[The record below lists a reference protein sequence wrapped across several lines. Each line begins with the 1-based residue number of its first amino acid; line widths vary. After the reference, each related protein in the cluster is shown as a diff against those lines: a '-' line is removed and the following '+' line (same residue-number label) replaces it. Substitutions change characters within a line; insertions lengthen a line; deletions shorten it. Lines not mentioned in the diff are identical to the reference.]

1 MRKHLVF
8 LSFLLLVLTVA
19 VYVIE
24 FITLPKARQL
34 ARDAYLMGWIG
45 YPNNPIDDT
54 RLNNLGLTGD
64 EPEFKSREG
73 VIRILTLG
81 GSTLFNRRFTERLI
95 AVLDDKSDLP
105 IEVVGA
111 AYRGH
116 TTRSSVIKY
125 DYLTDRFEFD
135 YVVVYH
141 AMNDTWAN
149 NVDPDD
155 YTEDY
160 THLDAWYHR
169 NWLLD
174 NSIMARDLYN
184 RYLYRKPER
193 VDGAAAFKSVET
205 FASNL
210 EEIVTRTIRD
220 GAVPLLVTYCTCVPP
235 DYSLGRFL
243 KGEVSY
249 NNPDRYD
256 AQAIEG
262 WGPKDAVL
270 EGVALHNQVT
280 AELARQYDLPL
291 LDAAVIFGSDPIDF
305 GDVAH
310 FSDSGTDRFA
320 ALLADFILEQC
331 SDQVGDAE

>member
-8 LSFLLLVLTVA
+8 LAFLLFVLGVA
-19 VYVIE
+19 VAVIE

-54 RLNNLGLTGD
+54 RLNRLGLTGD
-64 EPEFKSREG
+64 VPEFKSREG
-73 VIRILTLG
+73 VIRVLTLG
-81 GSTLFNRRFTERLI
+81 GSTFFNRRFTERLI
-95 AVLDDKSDLP
+95 AALHQKSDLP
-105 IEVVGA
+105 IELVGA

-125 DYLTDRFEFD
+125 DYLTDRWEFD
-135 YVVVYH
+135 FVIVYH

-149 NVDPDD
+149 NVAPDD
-155 YTEDY
+155 FTEDY

-169 NWLLD
+169 NWILD
-174 NSIMARDLYN
+174 HSIMARDLYN

-193 VDGAAAFKSVET
+193 VEGASAFRSVET
-205 FASNL
+205 FESNL
-210 EEIVTRTIRD
+210 EAIVTKTLED

-235 DYSLGRFL
+235 DYTLKRFL
-243 KGEVSY
+243 AGEVSY
-249 NNPDRYD
+249 NNPERYD

-262 WGPKDAVL
+262 WGPKDTVL
-270 EGVALHNQVT
+270 EGVALHNTVT
-280 AELARQYDLPL
+280 MEIARRHDLPL
-291 LDAAVIFGSDPIDF
+291 LDAAVTFGSDPMDF

-310 FSDSGTDRFA
+310 FSEPGTDRFID
-320 ALLADFILEQC
+320 LLADFILEQC
-331 SDQVGDAE
+331 AGESVDSE

>member
-8 LSFLLLVLTVA
+8 LSFLLLVLAVA

-34 ARDAYLMGWIG
+34 SRDAYLMGWIG

-54 RLNNLGLTGD
+54 RLNSEGLTGD
-64 EPEFKSREG
+64 VPEFKSRDG
-73 VIRILTLG
+73 VIRVLTLG

-95 AVLDDKSDLP
+95 ATLDEKSDLP

-125 DYLTDRFEFD
+125 DYLTDRWEFD
-135 YVVVYH
+135 YVVIYH

-149 NVDPDD
+149 NVVPDD
-155 YTEDY
+155 FTEDY

-184 RYLYRKPER
+184 RYIHRKPER
-193 VDGAAAFKSVET
+193 VEGACAFQSVET
-205 FASNL
+205 FEANL
-210 EEIVTRTIRD
+210 EKIVTKTIED
-220 GAVPLLVTYCTCVPP
+220 GAVPLLVTYCTCVPA

-249 NNPDRYD
+249 NNPEQYD

-262 WGPKDAVL
+262 WGPKETVL
-270 EGVALHNQVT
+270 EGVALHNKVT
-280 AELARQYDLPL
+280 MDVAQQTNLPL
-291 LDAAVIFGSDPIDF
+291 LDAAEIFGSDPVDF

-310 FSDSGTDRFA
+310 FSDPGTDRFA

-331 SDQVGDAE
+331 EEDAGDSE